1 VGMVRAVGFAVGQM
15 RSELLSVGVK
25 RSSNVR
31 AAGSNGPISGVMRI
45 SVSTAAFTSV
55 LNH

>member
-1 VGMVRAVGFAVGQM
+1 MGMVRAVGFAVGQM